1 MLLPAL
7 WGALALQKGR
17 AGDRQH
23 STGAEALL
31 WEKGGAGLVSGF
43 LGVLV
48 KAKGVQTW
56 INIRKQ
62 FLTPQLCREGGRG
75 LGGCNAPGSTCKQ
88 KLDGQGR
95 GPGSRLQDHGW
106 ALPQGETLLTKLVFS
121 RSRSPLA
128 RSTTTVRR
136 FRRSL

>member
-43 LGVLV
+43 LGVLM
-48 KAKGVQTW
+48 KAKGVQPW

-75 LGGCNAPGSTCKQ
+75 LGGSNAPGSKCKQ
-88 KLDGQGR
+88 KLDG
-95 GPGSRLQDHGW
+95 
-106 ALPQGETLLTKLVFS
+106 
-121 RSRSPLA
+121 
-128 RSTTTVRR
+128 
-136 FRRSL
+136 